1 MKTNSTFLE
10 QALFRASEVARAV
23 TREMYPTEE
32 EILDGIETIFEVNFI
47 HQNLNSK
54 LLNLCRWEFGL

>member
-32 EILDGIETIFEVNFI
+32 EILEGIETVFEVHFYTPKFELEIN
-47 HQNLNSK
+47 
-54 LLNLCRWEFGL
+54 EFA